1 MHNFKKLIY
10 CIVIIWMS
18 SCKRNV
24 EVIYGMDSVDVYETK
39 AQKIKSKNE
48 AEYISILYTNIFQ
61 SAISPST
68 LYQTQ
73 SVLYSIGDQSV
84 AKELLLS
91 NYFNLPGLNIPSNDY
106 MRNNLEAFII
116 QTYKR
121 FMLRSPS
128 QSEIFYFK
136 NYIKNNP
143 KVTVEMVYTAFAVSE
158 EYGFY

>member
-1 MHNFKKLIY
+1 MRSFKILTY
-10 CIVIIWMS
+10 CFVIICIY

-24 EVIYGMDSVDVYETK
+24 EVVYDVNNVDVYETK
-39 AQKIKSKNE
+39 AQKIKAKNE
-48 AEYISILYTNIFQ
+48 AEYISILYTNMFQ
-61 SAISPST
+61 NAISPST

-73 SVLYSIGDQSV
+73 NVLYSIGDQSV

-91 NYFNLPGLNIPSNDY
+91 NYFNLPGLNIPTNDY
-106 MRNNLEAFII
+106 MRGNLETFIV

-128 QSEIFYFK
+128 QSEIYYFV

-143 KVTVEMVYTAFAVSE
+143 NVTVEMVYTAFAASD

>member
-1 MHNFKKLIY
+1 MHNFKTLTY
-10 CIVIIWMS
+10 CIIIICIA

-24 EVIYGMDSVDVYETK
+24 EVVYGMDSVDVYETK
-39 AQKIKSKNE
+39 AQKIKPKNE
-48 AEYISILYTNIFQ
+48 AEYISILYTNMFQ

-73 SVLYSIGDQSV
+73 NVLYSIGDQSV

-91 NYFNLPGLNIPSNDY
+91 NYFNLPGLKIPSNDY
-106 MRNNLEAFII
+106 MRNNLEAFIV

-128 QSEIFYFK
+128 QSEIFYFE

-143 KVTVEMVYTAFAVSE
+143 KVTVEMVYTAFAASD